1 MDNISENKRIKKNIK
16 IEIEI
21 LIFFY
26 YNNNRKEVENEQ
38 TTN

>member
-26 YNNNRKEVENEQ
+26 YNNNRKEVENE
-38 TTN
+38 